1 MSALTGSELVEN
13 IKGHLGDRSTGKIG
27 SLAVDEAV
35 RRSLNKG
42 LLFLSRKFNLP
53 ELSRAIVISVIPADN
68 LYPIPI
74 RQSAED
80 FRIKRNSIQSVIAQ
94 KSGEDRSTPVQF
106 IDLRTLRRVFG
117 TTSAAIQ
124 SGRIT
129 LYSLSGRNI
138 VFHPQPDDNYQV
150 TAECYIYAPA
160 FTPANLINAHALGE
174 EWDDVLEFYA
184 TYDLWAGL
192 QQKTDS
198 DMWYARYREALVEAR
213 LATFGGIEQ
222 QPFGRHNIPSS
233 LGFYSD
239 DPTAS
244 LHLNYSPLS

>member
-27 SLAVDEAV
+27 SLAVDEAA

-53 ELSRAIVISVIPADN
+53 ELERSIEFSVTLSDSLYSIPTS
-68 LYPIPI
+68 
-74 RQSAED
+74 QGSET
-80 FRIKRNSIQSVIAQ
+80 FRIKRNSIQSLVAR
-94 KSGEDRSTPVQF
+94 KSGEIRELPLRY
-106 IDLRTLRRVFG
+106 IDLRTLKKVFG
-117 TTSAAIQ
+117 RTSSEIQ
-124 SGRIT
+124 TGRIS
-129 LYSLSGRNI
+129 LYALSGRNI
-138 VFHPQPDDNYQV
+138 QLHPYPDDSYTV
-150 TAECYIYAPA
+150 TFICYIYAA
-160 FTPANLINAHALGE
+160 SFTSGSLITPHALGE

-213 LATFGGIEQ
+213 IATFGGIEH
-222 QPFGRHNIPSS
+222 QPFGRHILS
-233 LGFYSD
+233 GAIHT
-239 DPTAS
+239 DPQHNPFVNEWNS
-244 LHLNYSPLS
+244 